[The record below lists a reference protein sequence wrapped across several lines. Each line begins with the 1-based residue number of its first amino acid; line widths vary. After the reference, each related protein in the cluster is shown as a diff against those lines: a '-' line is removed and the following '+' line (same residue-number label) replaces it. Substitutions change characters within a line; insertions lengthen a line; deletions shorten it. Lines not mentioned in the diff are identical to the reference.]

1 MTDLE
6 GIVNARLAAAFQAV
20 TGEPTDPVV
29 RRSRRAHFQSD
40 GALAAARRLGRNPRE
55 LAGEVVAQAQLADL
69 AGAVEVAGPGF
80 INITIADEPL
90 GRMLAEVAADER
102 LGVAAAEQPE
112 RVVVDYSA
120 PNAAKEM
127 HVGHLRSTII
137 GDAAVRLLEWLGH
150 TVLRENHLGDWGT
163 PFGML
168 VEHLLDLGEQEG
180 AHELSVGDLDG
191 FYKAAR
197 AKFDADETFQERSRA
212 RVVLLQ
218 RGDATTNRLWRVLVE
233 ESQKYFLA
241 VYGRLGVRLTDAD
254 FRGESFYNDLLDDV
268 VEELDRLGLLRE
280 SDGAQC
286 VFPVGFTN
294 RDGQPLPLIVR
305 KRDGGYGYAATDLA
319 TIRHRIAD
327 EKATRL
333 LYVVGAPQRQHLEMV
348 FAAARG
354 AGWLAPPARAEH
366 LAFGHILGPDGKSL
380 RSRAGGSVKL
390 ADLLDEAI
398 TRSAAVVAEKSPGLD
413 ADIQAQVAR
422 AVGIGAVKY
431 ADLSSDFGKD
441 YVFDWSRMLA
451 LDGNTGPY
459 LQYAHARVCS
469 IFRRGDLTPPVGVDS
484 VAVTETAER
493 ELAIELLG
501 FATVLSQVAETLE
514 FHKLTGY
521 LYTLASTFT
530 TFYEKC
536 PVLRADEPSRTNR
549 LVLCD
554 LTARTLAR
562 GLDLLGIGA
571 PQRM

>member
-6 GIVNARLAAAFQAV
+6 GMVNARLAAAFETV

-29 RRSRRAHFQSD
+29 RRSRRADFQAD
-40 GALAAARRLGRNPRE
+40 GALAVARHIGRNPRE
-55 LAGEVVAQAQLADL
+55 LAAEVVAQVDL
-69 AGAVEVAGPGF
+69 ANLGGLVEVAGPGF
-80 INITIADEPL
+80 INITISDQAL
-90 GRMLAEVAADER
+90 GRLLAQVADDER
-102 LGVAAAEQPE
+102 LGVASAKHPE

-137 GDAAVRLLEWLGH
+137 GDAAVRLLEWFGH
-150 TVLRENHLGDWGT
+150 TVQRENHLGDWGT

-168 VEHLLDLGEQEG
+168 VEHLLDLGEQEA

-197 AKFDADETFQERSRA
+197 AKFDADEAFKERSRQ

-218 RGDATTNRLWRVLVE
+218 QGDATTGRLWQVLVR

-241 VYGRLGVRLTDAD
+241 VYQRLGVRLTVDD
-254 FRGESFYNDLLDDV
+254 FRGESFYNDLLDDM

-286 VFPVGFTN
+286 VFPAGFIN

-319 TIRHRIAD
+319 TIRHRIRD
-327 EKATRL
+327 EKATRI
-333 LYVVGAPQRQHLEMV
+333 LYVVGAPQRQHFEMV
-348 FAAARG
+348 FEVARE
-354 AGWLAPPARAEH
+354 AGWLTPPTRAEH
-366 LAFGHILGPDGKSL
+366 LAFGHILGPDGKGL
-380 RSRAGGSVKL
+380 RSRAGGSIKL
-390 ADLLDEAI
+390 ADLLDEAV
-398 TRSAAVVAEKSPGLD
+398 TRSAAVVTEKNPELD
-413 ADIQAQVAR
+413 AVAQTAVAQ
-422 AVGIGAVKY
+422 AVGTGAVKY
-431 ADLSSDFGKD
+431 ADLASDFGKD

-469 IFRRGDLTPPVGVDS
+469 IFRRGDLTPPRDVDT
-484 VAVTETAER
+484 VAIADIAER
-493 ELAIELLG
+493 ALAIELLG
-501 FATVLSQVAETLE
+501 FPTVLCEVVESLE
-514 FHKLTGY
+514 FHTLTGY
-521 LYTLASTFT
+521 LYRLASTFT
-530 TFYEKC
+530 TFYERC
-536 PVLRADEPSRTNR
+536 PVLRAEEPTRTSR

-554 LTARTLAR
+554 ITARTLAR
-562 GLDLLGIGA
+562 GLDLLGIVA